1 MSWEGTMSR
10 GCRNR
15 FICLSVLLE
24 LSLLMGLG
32 IYIFS
37 HYNSLAN
44 DGELTQVADECVS
57 YDLPETENSVIRST
71 QNNPSKLQKAKCS
84 LPTNIGGP
92 YIDAPSLQMN
102 FYYAKKG
109 DNLASIAK
117 ENNLDFFTILSVNGL
132 EKSNDIYIG
141 QKLRI
146 PNQRGVLHRV
156 RRSES
161 IEDIA
166 LMYDVNIRKII
177 RVNQI
182 LDPEDIKPGM
192 ELFIPDAKTT
202 LDFQKQLL
210 AKSGIV
216 YDDDDK
222 KNRTQTIAS
231 GKKVTTSNRRR
242 TNKEIVG
249 GNVKFA
255 SGANIGLPCDIIKT
269 SSNFGYR
276 RDPFNG
282 RRAFHAGVDITP
294 GYGSDVYS
302 AIDGTVT
309 YAGWMGG
316 YGKLVVVTDKNGVS
330 TRYGHLSKI
339 NVRKGTEV
347 KKGQKLGD
355 VGSTGRSTGAHL
367 HFEVRQDDKPLNPVK
382 FLNGKAELMTK
393 EDDDSLGDQE
403 ELSAPVKETKETA
416 KKSSKTSTKKSSSK
430 KTTSSKK
437 R

>member
-1 MSWEGTMSR
+1 MSR

-15 FICLSVLLE
+15 FIYLLVLLE
-24 LSLLMGLG
+24 LSLLMGFG
-32 IYIFS
+32 IYILS
-37 HYNSLAN
+37 HHNSLASN
-44 DGELTQVADECVS
+44 DESILITDQCLDES
-57 YDLPETENSVIRST
+57 YNSPNIENLATKSNQKNS
-71 QNNPSKLQKAKCS
+71 SKSQKAKCL

-92 YIDAPSLQMN
+92 YIDGTPLQTN

-132 EKSNDIYIG
+132 AESNDISIG

-146 PNQRGVLHRV
+146 PNQRGIIHKV
-156 RRSES
+156 RRGES

-182 LDPEDIKPGM
+182 LDPEDIKQGM
-192 ELFIPDAKTT
+192 ELFIPDAKTS

-216 YDDDDK
+216 YDDNSSKKDK
-222 KNRTQTIAS
+222 SRFITSNKVALN
-231 GKKVTTSNRRR
+231 KKVTAS
-242 TNKEIVG
+242 NKEKS
-249 GNVKFA
+249 NVKFA
-255 SGANIGLPCDIIKT
+255 SGVSIGLPCDSIKT

-282 RRAFHAGVDITP
+282 RRAFHAGVDLTP

-302 AIDGTVT
+302 IIDGVVT

-316 YGKLVVVTDKNGVS
+316 YGKLVVVTGKNGIS

-339 NVRKGTEV
+339 STRKGVEV
-347 KKGQKLGD
+347 KKGQKLGE
-355 VGSTGRSTGAHL
+355 VGSTGRSTGSHL
-367 HFEVRQDDKPLNPVK
+367 HFEVRQDDKPLNPMK
-382 FLNGKAELMTK
+382 FLNGKAELI
-393 EDDDSLGDQE
+393 ERDDDLLGDQE
-403 ELSAPVKETKETA
+403 EISAPDQQNKETA
-416 KKSSKTSTKKSSSK
+416 SKPSKTNTKKTSSSK
-430 KTTSSKK
+430 KTTKSKK
-437 R
+437 S

>member
-1 MSWEGTMSR
+1 MSR
-10 GCRNR
+10 GCRSR

-37 HYNSLAN
+37 HYNSSAN
-44 DGELTQVADECVS
+44 DDKSIQVADQCVNES
-57 YDLPETENSVIRST
+57 YNETENPVTQSS
-71 QNNPSKLQKAKCS
+71 QNNSSKSQKSKCL

-132 EKSNDIYIG
+132 EKSNDISIG

-146 PNQRGVLHRV
+146 PNQRGILHKV
-156 RRSES
+156 RRGES

-216 YDDDDK
+216 YDDDGSK
-222 KNRTQTIAS
+222 GSISRTIVS
-231 GKKVTTSNRRR
+231 GKITSSKKVTASNSSKSKRKS
-242 TNKEIVG
+242 TE
-249 GNVKFA
+249 NVKFA
-255 SGANIGLPCDIIKT
+255 SDTTIGLPCDNIKT

-282 RRAFHAGVDITP
+282 RRAFHAGVDLTP

-316 YGKLVVVTDKNGVS
+316 YGKLVVVTSKDGVS

-339 NVRKGTEV
+339 SVRKGAEV
-347 KKGQKLGD
+347 RKGQKLGD

-367 HFEVRQDDKPLNPVK
+367 HFEVRQDDKPLNPIK
-382 FLNGKAELMTK
+382 FLNGKAELISS
-393 EDDDSLGDQE
+393 EIDDSSEDQE
-403 ELSAPVKETKETA
+403 ELSEPAKEVKETA
-416 KKSSKTSTKKSSSK
+416 NKSSKTSTKKKVSSK
-430 KTTSSKK
+430 KTTKSKK
-437 R
+437 S